1 MTEIKHTPE
10 PWIGVQNFGDFFI
23 YTHDGKED
31 IACVFHEED
40 ARLFAAA
47 PRMYKALKEIAHHPL
62 FNMLSEFDDFRQI
75 QDIAVM
81 ALKEVEGE

>member
-47 PRMYKALKEIAHHPL
+47 PKMYKALKKIARMNICDSA
-62 FNMLSEFDDFRQI
+62 F
-75 QDIAVM
+75 M
-81 ALKEVEGE
+81 ASSAAKKVIDEVEGGNEKLR